1 MKNIIFLIILYVG
14 LTCIQGMCN
23 EVIIDNFDTLIHTQ
37 YYAGNI
43 VTFTSGFTSEGDIGN
58 IFPNIDDI
66 TIEGHNFVINGNDE
80 YSGFIVN
87 SQADF
92 NQLDLSHCKGQTINN
107 SSYAGGILNNGGNI
121 HVTYAALSENFADAA
136 GFNFSYGGA
145 IYNTNGGYTDIDTVL
160 FDGNHTNGA
169 LSTGGAISNGA
180 YNNNDADMDIYNSI
194 FQNNSTY
201 ATVNSEGGAIFNSGT
216 LDIKTSTFRN
226 NLVNGD
232 NGISL
237 SGGAIYNSGEI
248 NIDDVRFF
256 DNIVGNGGLAYGNG
270 GAIHNIGS
278 LIINE
283 STFDGNSVNSSGA
296 GEGGAIYNNTGTT
309 LSITNS
315 TFQNNST
322 NGALFGEGGAIYNN
336 SNANLSITNSTFQN
350 NFTNASQSGEG
361 GAIYNN
367 SDANLSITNSTFQN
381 NSTNASQSG
390 EGGAIYNNSDANLSI
405 TNSLFQNN
413 STNASQSGEGGAIYN
428 NSDANLSITNSTFQN
443 NSTNASQSGEGGA
456 IYNTGHLVIINSTF
470 QNNTQSNNEENDIY
484 NTSAASTEF
493 AGSGTTN
500 ILSGISGAG
509 TISKTGDGI
518 LNLGGLN
525 SNYTGDFNFSG
536 GTVNLLI
543 NSSYFSA
550 QNTHFSN
557 NVNFNLQNGD
567 INNINF
573 GNLILDGRTNL
584 SADMNLNSGIMD
596 TIAATSLTGT
606 GNIFVSS
613 LGIEGIPESE
623 YMSIPFADS
632 VLKNDV
638 SYTPSRIN
646 TPIYEYNVT
655 YNSTNGHFE
664 ISREKFNSG
673 IFSSQVAT
681 QLAGYL
687 TQIDTYKNIFSNLD
701 MVMITPPGSAKIS
714 YENKIAYT
722 NPNFTY
728 SPLQMPEQRPGIWFK
743 PYTTFESVRLKN
755 GPKVSN
761 VSYGSL
767 LGIESGLN
775 KLKNDWYSLYGLY
788 ASYNGSHQ
796 AFSGN
801 DIYNNGGILGV
812 DAVFYKGNFFTAW
825 TIDAGANA
833 SEASTALGRENFSM
847 VMAGIAQKT
856 GYNIEI
862 FERKLIIQ
870 PSVLTSYTFVNT
882 FDHKGVQNVNINTR
896 PLNALQIEPGI
907 KLIANSKKYLQP
919 YIHVSMVWNL
929 IDSAKFRADDVF
941 LPNLTVKPFVQYGVG
956 VQKRYGE
963 RITGFLEAMIRNGG
977 REGVALQFGLRI
989 SI

>member
-1 MKNIIFLIILYVG
+1 MKNIIFLIILYIG

-160 FDGNHTNGA
+160 FDGNRTNGA

-322 NGALFGEGGAIYNN
+322 NGALF
-336 SNANLSITNSTFQN
+336 
-350 NFTNASQSGEG
+350 
-361 GAIYNN
+361 
-367 SDANLSITNSTFQN
+367 
-381 NSTNASQSG
+381 
-390 EGGAIYNNSDANLSI
+390 
-405 TNSLFQNN
+405 
-413 STNASQSGEGGAIYN
+413 GEGGAIYN

-728 SPLQMPEQRPGIWFK
+728 SPLQIPEQRPGIWFK

-767 LGIESGLN
+767 LGIESGLT
-775 KLKNDWYSLYGLY
+775 KLKNDWYSLYGVY

-856 GYNIEI
+856 GYNIET

-907 KLIANSKKYLQP
+907 KLIANCKKYLQP